1 MKFHIIQV
9 GETLDK
15 ILFLYD
21 LNKDELVE
29 ENRHI
34 KNWNKLI
41 PGTKL
46 KIPTV
51 SQTIDSEIMEMEP
64 FVEDYYPK
72 INSGIDE
79 VFEKNEE
86 KIVYQ
91 NKKKSKE
98 IESEDQLIEENIEKN
113 EEKVLTRNVE
123 TEERKL
129 DTEGPKEEA
138 KETKIKNNQINK
150 PKHNSYYYYYINPRP
165 NFVYPVYYYPIYFP
179 IIKK

>member
-1 MKFHIIQV
+1 MKFHIVQI

-21 LNKDELVE
+21 LNRDELVE

-72 INSGIDE
+72 ISSEIE
-79 VFEKNEE
+79 EESEENEE

-91 NKKKSKE
+91 SAEGNDVFEENKE
-98 IESEDQLIEENIEKN
+98 IKEVIIEKN
-113 EEKVLTRNVE
+113 EEE
-123 TEERKL
+123 
-129 DTEGPKEEA
+129 KEVRSHSN
-138 KETKIKNNQINK
+138 ETKIVEEKSAVDKKCIMDKVDK
-150 PKHNSYYYYYINPRP
+150 PKYQYYRYYYINPRP
-165 NFVYPVYYYPIYFP
+165 TYIYPIYYYPIYYP

>member
-1 MKFHIIQV
+1 MKFHIVQI

-21 LNKDELVE
+21 LNKDELIE

-34 KNWNKLI
+34 KNWGKLI

-72 INSGIDE
+72 ISSEIEEKTEEDE
-79 VFEKNEE
+79 EKIIYQNIEKDDAFKENEE
-86 KIVYQ
+86 K
-91 NKKKSKE
+91 KE
-98 IESEDQLIEENIEKN
+98 EIIEKTE
-113 EEKVLTRNVE
+113 EEKTRSSSS
-123 TEERKL
+123 
-129 DTEGPKEEA
+129 
-138 KETKIKNNQINK
+138 ETKIVEEKSNVDKESIINKVNK
-150 PKHNSYYYYYINPRP
+150 PKYQYYRYYYLNPRP
-165 NFVYPVYYYPIYFP
+165 TYIYPVYYYPVYYP

>member
-46 KIPTV
+46 KIPTI

-72 INSGIDE
+72 INSEIDE
-79 VFEKNEE
+79 VFGENEE

-91 NKKKSKE
+91 NDENMKE
-98 IESEDQLIEENIEKN
+98 FENEEQLAEENIQKV
-113 EEKVLTRNVE
+113 EEKVLTRNSENEEKKLE
-123 TEERKL
+123 TKEI
-129 DTEGPKEEA
+129 KEEV
-138 KETKIKNNQINK
+138 KETKIKNDQINK
-150 PKHNSYYYYYINPRP
+150 PKHNNYYYYYINPRP